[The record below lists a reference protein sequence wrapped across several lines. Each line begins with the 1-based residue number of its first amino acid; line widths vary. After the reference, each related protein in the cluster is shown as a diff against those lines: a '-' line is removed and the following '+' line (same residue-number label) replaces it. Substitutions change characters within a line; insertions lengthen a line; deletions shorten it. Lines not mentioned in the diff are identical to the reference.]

1 MLFRTI
7 NKNLIEINRQDYQS
21 DGEYYNKILSVKFKT
36 NKKNNFD
43 CVENILSTLLYEEK
57 YKKK

>member
-7 NKNLIEINRQDYQS
+7 NNNLIEIKREDYQS
-21 DGEYYNKILSVKFKT
+21 DSEYYNKILSVKFK
-36 NKKNNFD
+36 NYKKNNFD